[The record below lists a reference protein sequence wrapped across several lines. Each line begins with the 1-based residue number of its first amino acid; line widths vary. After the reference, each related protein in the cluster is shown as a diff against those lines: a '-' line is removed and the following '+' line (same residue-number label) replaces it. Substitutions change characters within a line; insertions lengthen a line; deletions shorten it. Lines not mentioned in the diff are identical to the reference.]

1 MNHAAFNPDVL
12 SRQPIFVVGAGII
25 CAIGSNKSEVG
36 ESIRSG
42 ISGLGRPLH
51 IHSIHNDRLI
61 VGNVLPDNQQLK
73 ATLGLP
79 SEAVIS
85 RTNLL
90 GLHAAKEAYDQAGWQ
105 PNDTFKTGLISATT
119 VGGMDVIED
128 QFISIIEQQKS
139 PNIHLIQQ
147 LDCGASTVFITKH
160 LNIRNWAT
168 TISTACSSSANAIMF
183 GARLI
188 RHGIVDRVIVGGTE
202 SLSKFTLNG
211 FLSLQILSD
220 ENCRPFDKDRAGLNL
235 GEGSGFLALSSAAAL
250 NGQIPIGIL
259 SGYSNVNEAFH
270 ATASSPEGVGARNAM
285 HNALVNSGLEPFEIG
300 YINAHGTATEVNDL
314 SEGLAIRSI
323 FRDTPPVFSS
333 TKAFTGHTLAAAG
346 GIEAVI
352 SLLTLTDQFIP
363 ANLNFTT
370 PMPETGLMPVTTGQK
385 LETVRHIMSNS
396 FGFGGNTST
405 LIFSKVSL

>member
-1 MNHAAFNPDVL
+1 MNHAAFNTDFP
-12 SRQPIFVVGAGII
+12 SPQPIFVVGAGII
-25 CAIGSNKSEVG
+25 CAIGTNKSDVV

-42 ISGLGRPLH
+42 KSGLGRPLH
-51 IHSIHNDRLI
+51 VHTIHNKRLI
-61 VGNVLPDNQQLK
+61 VGNVQPDNQQLK
-73 ATLGLP
+73 VALGFP
-79 SEAVIS
+79 PETVIS

-90 GLHAAKEAYDQAGWQ
+90 GLHAAKEAYDQSGWR
-105 PNDTFKTGLISATT
+105 PDDDFKTGLISATT

-128 QFISIIEQQKS
+128 QFINIIEQRQT
-139 PNIHLIQQ
+139 PNLHLIKQ
-147 LDCGASTVFITKH
+147 LDCGASTVFIAKH
-160 LNIRNWAT
+160 LNVRNWAT

-220 ENCRPFDKDRAGLNL
+220 EICKPFDKDRAGLNL
-235 GEGSGFLALSSAAAL
+235 GEGAGFLALSSAKAL
-250 NGQIPIGIL
+250 NGQMPIGML
-259 SGYSNVNEAFH
+259 SGFSNVNEAFH

-285 HNALVNSGLEPFEIG
+285 HYALVNAGLESSEID

-323 FRDTPPVFSS
+323 FRDTPPLFSS

-352 SLLTLTDQFIP
+352 SLLTLTNQFIP
-363 ANLNFTT
+363 ANLNYAT
-370 PMPETGLMPVTTGQK
+370 PMPETGLIPVTRGQK

-405 LIFSKVSL
+405 LIFSKASF